1 MLAIEDIWQEYQS
14 ALTGFLRK
22 NINNAADV
30 DDLLQDILLK
40 TYQQLPRLNSSD
52 KVKPWLFQIANHT
65 IIDFYRKRSVQE
77 KYSDDSLWYEQD
89 SPSVLKEL
97 SACMQPF
104 LQGLPKEEAELLQAV
119 EIDGISQKAFA
130 EQHGIKY
137 STLKS
142 KVQKSRKALNQVIN
156 NCCQLAIDSRGRI
169 SGYQS
174 KGCSTC

>member
-14 ALTGFLRK
+14 ALTGFLKRH
-22 NINNAADV
+22 INNAADV

-40 TYQQLPRLNSSD
+40 TYQQLHTLKTAE
-52 KVKPWLFQIANHT
+52 KVKPWLFQIANRT
-65 IIDFYRKRSVQE
+65 IIDFYRKRGVQE
-77 KYSDDSLWYEQD
+77 KHAAESLWYEQD

-97 SACMQPF
+97 SDCMQPF
-104 LQGLPKEEAELLQAV
+104 LQGLPKEAAELLQAI
-119 EIDGISQKAFA
+119 EIDGMSQKVFA

-142 KVQKSRKALNQVIN
+142 KVQKSRKALNHVVN

-169 SGYQS
+169 SDYQP